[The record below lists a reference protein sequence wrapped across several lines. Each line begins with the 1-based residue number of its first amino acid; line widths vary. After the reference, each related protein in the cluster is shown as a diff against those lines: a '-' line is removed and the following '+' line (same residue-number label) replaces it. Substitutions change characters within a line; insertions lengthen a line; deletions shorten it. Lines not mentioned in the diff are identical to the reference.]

1 MGGVARVAQASLTA
15 GGVKTLMEFKKL
27 LVKRAIAWLILGLIG
42 GGVAADWWER
52 QRAASDISD
61 LKARQADQLKEVEG
75 KITQLTEQL
84 KAERQRRE
92 VLEGV
97 LAETHRGS

>member
-1 MGGVARVAQASLTA
+1 MDFR
-15 GGVKTLMEFKKL
+15 KF
-27 LVKRAIAWLILGLIG
+27 LVKRAVAWLILGLIG

-61 LKARQADQLKEVEG
+61 LKARQTDQLKEVEG

-84 KAERQRRE
+84 KAERQRRGA
-92 VLEGV
+92 LERV
-97 LAETHRGS
+97 LAETRKGS

>member
-1 MGGVARVAQASLTA
+1 MD
-15 GGVKTLMEFKKL
+15 FKKF

-61 LKARQADQLKEVEG
+61 LKARQTDQLKEVEG

-84 KAERQRRE
+84 KVERQRRE
-92 VLEGV
+92 ALERV
-97 LAETHRGS
+97 LAETRKGS

>member
-1 MGGVARVAQASLTA
+1 MD
-15 GGVKTLMEFKKL
+15 VKKP
-27 LVKRAIAWLILGLIG
+27 LVKRAIAWLILGLVG

-92 VLEGV
+92 ALEGV
-97 LAETHRGS
+97 LAETRRGS

>member
-1 MGGVARVAQASLTA
+1 MD
-15 GGVKTLMEFKKL
+15 VKKFF
-27 LVKRAIAWLILGLIG
+27 VKRAIAWLIVGLIG

-61 LKARQADQLKEVEG
+61 LKTRQTDQLKEFERT
-75 KITQLTEQL
+75 ITQLTEQL

-92 VLEGV
+92 ALEGI
-97 LAETHRGS
+97 LAGIRKGS

>member
-1 MGGVARVAQASLTA
+1 
-15 GGVKTLMEFKKL
+15 MELKKF

-61 LKARQADQLKEVEG
+61 LKTRQTDQLKELER

-92 VLEGV
+92 ALEGI
-97 LAETHRGS
+97 LAGIHKGS

>member
-1 MGGVARVAQASLTA
+1 VD
-15 GGVKTLMEFKKL
+15 FKKF
-27 LVKRAIAWLILGLIG
+27 LVKRAVAWLILGLVG

-61 LKARQADQLKEVEG
+61 LKERQTDQLKEVEG

-84 KAERQRRE
+84 SAERQRRE
-92 VLEGV
+92 ALERV
-97 LAETHRGS
+97 LAETRKGS

>member
-1 MGGVARVAQASLTA
+1 MD
-15 GGVKTLMEFKKL
+15 VKKS
-27 LVKRAIAWLILGLIG
+27 LVKRAIAWLILGLVG
-42 GGVAADWWER
+42 GGVGADWWER
-52 QRAASDISD
+52 QRAASAISD

-92 VLEGV
+92 ALEGV
-97 LAETHRGS
+97 LAEARRGS

>member
-1 MGGVARVAQASLTA
+1 MDL
-15 GGVKTLMEFKKL
+15 KKF

-61 LKARQADQLKEVEG
+61 LKTRQTDQLKELER

-92 VLEGV
+92 ALEGI
-97 LAETHRGS
+97 LAGIHKGS

>member
-1 MGGVARVAQASLTA
+1 MDV
-15 GGVKTLMEFKKL
+15 KKL
-27 LVKRAIAWLILGLIG
+27 LVKRAVAWLILGLIG

-61 LKARQADQLKEVEG
+61 LKARQTDQLKEVEG

-84 KAERQRRE
+84 NAERQRRE
-92 VLEGV
+92 ALERV
-97 LAETHRGS
+97 LAETRKGS

>member
-1 MGGVARVAQASLTA
+1 MD
-15 GGVKTLMEFKKL
+15 VKKFF
-27 LVKRAIAWLILGLIG
+27 VKRAIAWLILGLIG

-61 LKARQADQLKEVEG
+61 LKTRHADQLKEVER

-84 KAERQRRE
+84 KAERERRE
-92 VLEGV
+92 ALEGV
-97 LAETHRGS
+97 LAGIHKGS

>member
-1 MGGVARVAQASLTA
+1 MD
-15 GGVKTLMEFKKL
+15 VKKFF
-27 LVKRAIAWLILGLIG
+27 VKRAIAWLILGLIG

-61 LKARQADQLKEVEG
+61 LKTRHADQLKEVER

-84 KAERQRRE
+84 KAERERRDA
-92 VLEGV
+92 LEGV
-97 LAETHRGS
+97 LAGIRKGS

>member
-1 MGGVARVAQASLTA
+1 MD
-15 GGVKTLMEFKKL
+15 VKKFF
-27 LVKRAIAWLILGLIG
+27 VKRAIAWLILGLIG

-61 LKARQADQLKEVEG
+61 LKMRHADQLKEVER

-84 KAERQRRE
+84 KAEREQRE
-92 VLEGV
+92 ALEGV
-97 LAETHRGS
+97 LAGIRKGS

>member
-1 MGGVARVAQASLTA
+1 
-15 GGVKTLMEFKKL
+15 MEFKKL

-61 LKARQADQLKEVEG
+61 LKARQAEEVEG

>member
-1 MGGVARVAQASLTA
+1 MD
-15 GGVKTLMEFKKL
+15 FKKF

-61 LKARQADQLKEVEG
+61 LKTRHTDQLKEVER
-75 KITQLTEQL
+75 KFTQLTEQL

-92 VLEGV
+92 ALEGI
-97 LAETHRGS
+97 LAGIRKGS

>member
-1 MGGVARVAQASLTA
+1 MDS
-15 GGVKTLMEFKKL
+15 KKF

-52 QRAASDISD
+52 QRAARDISD
-61 LKARQADQLKEVEG
+61 LKTRQTDQLKEVEG

-92 VLEGV
+92 ALEGL
-97 LAETHRGS
+97 LAGKGS